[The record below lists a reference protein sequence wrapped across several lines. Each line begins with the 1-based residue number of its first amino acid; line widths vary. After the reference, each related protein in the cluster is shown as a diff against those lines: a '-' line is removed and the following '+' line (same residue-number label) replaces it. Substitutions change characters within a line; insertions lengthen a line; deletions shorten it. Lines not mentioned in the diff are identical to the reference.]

1 MNTHELI
8 SQLKKEEVNTWFDL
22 GIFMDKVRSVQR
34 TVSPLKDHTSFK
46 SYKKQLSKGGIGFLT
61 YQFAVDG
68 VTVEIQK
75 YSIALRTVL
84 PDIKIH
90 YLAGEFSPSA
100 GQFIDPKIKTY
111 QLDSISGFDNWPL
124 YNDFFF
130 VHLER
135 GSKEYN
141 KLIVKYWDEVIQLVL
156 ELGTYIEKHNLS
168 LLYLINVCSNP
179 GNISLS
185 LAVVLLSEYL
195 EIPVINNNHDF
206 YWEGGNKKIDIKT
219 KHLRAGPRD
228 FFFKNSHLGEVFS
241 LVEVLFPWES
251 RRWINVN
258 INRNQT
264 DHLIN
269 INGHNPA
276 NVCEIGTAV
285 DTARYT
291 TLTKRKKIKAFIQVQ
306 AMLSLYKKNLSVT
319 TAKKFISQ
327 KEKKEQPLVIGWSKS
342 SSFDFVNNN
351 IVFLQ
356 PTRLMPRKRI
366 EVGFKLI
373 KKLFDSDMFTAKFQ
387 SNPDLTLTF
396 LITGP
401 IPMGQSE
408 YTLTLIEL
416 FNDLLKELKP
426 RFRSKVYLG
435 FLFSEFDKAR
445 FTAKYDEPVDIPE
458 LYNIASLI
466 MLPSETEGRGLP
478 LIEATACGIPIFC
491 RRYYPENVY
500 SEVIGEHLGEE
511 HRLKVLEFDGKNISD
526 KLIDKIISRVFF
538 PQNFIDEVEHNKR
551 VVENRYSINSLQQNL
566 DAILHRLYL
575 QHLPDKKSRSIT
587 KKATDEYLKI
597 IAFRNK
603 DVEYL
608 INDQNRHYL
617 PGFGRLAFM
626 NYLKS
631 LIDPSFF
638 RVEEQQIRAMAMRFA
653 RKLVREDPETEELS
667 EETLNA
673 FYNSVDNIFSYS
685 KGEVTIRHD
694 HSFSYRYRNKKYFPY
709 QDLTQQELT
718 GLINMLYNQI
728 AKPTG
733 NQKFKISPH
742 FFTDWNLALFQLT
755 NSMNLAI
762 DDRVRLVKKLKANI
776 PIGYF
781 PGEYI
786 KYELEFFVLQPIR
799 ARLKLKIEE
808 ELKEEHLVKHAK
820 SLATVYV
827 FCQEKPLG
835 KWFTAQAL
843 EKYIS
848 QTDDKELKLLFKYG
862 VCKIVR
868 TKQWCVGVHFVQLG
882 ARALK
887 ELCKIK
893 KDQGILIT
901 NGDNAPVMTDIVDI
915 DRFHIGKVEDERE
928 IISRIMGIPI
938 GDGFIQYVPAGLRTT
953 LAYPTPVQT
962 AVDFSEAL
970 NSDLFN
976 ELANKMGE
984 QKLLDLLRTDAEQNG
999 TPIKTFLENLKSERD
1014 GKKTKADHS
1023 YQYVTGVY
1031 DDGYPWN
1038 GVLAKVKTG
1047 SKKWKFATHSLT
1059 KGTATVTK
1067 LIESFNTKYKR
1078 RAKIAWNGGYILNP
1092 ELVGKLGLPESYI
1105 GSPLGLLISDG
1116 KVLCPPLFNKP
1127 AFVIYGNGKMSI
1139 SKVHC
1144 QNGFAAESGGEHVE
1158 FSAEGY
1164 NRFSGDM
1171 PTYFDLMYG
1180 KNSMSV
1186 SGVAIVRLAGNVI
1199 KEIIKCG
1206 RDTTVEIKPVGLT
1219 LSIPLGDFPKSWKV
1233 DNELKI
1239 RMKSRKSD
1247 AVKWD
1252 SVAHAIE
1259 AGPMLIDNG
1268 VNCIDM
1274 KDEGWKTGNSIATQA
1289 ARLDFTDMRG
1299 PKIAVG
1305 LDKAGNVLVLTINGR
1320 IRESVGATHHDMATI
1335 LLSMG
1340 AVQAMGFDPG
1350 GSSTL
1355 VMDGKNMNISP
1366 YNKEY
1371 EKDIYSLPPEP
1382 RAVANAIIGWTE

>member
-1 MNTHELI
+1 MTTKDLMV
-8 SQLKKEEVNTWFDL
+8 QLKSEEVNTWFDL
-22 GIFMDKVRSVQR
+22 GIFMDKVRDNQGIDN
-34 TVSPLKDHTSFK
+34 PLSETITFEK
-46 SYKKQLSKGGIGFLT
+46 YKKELSEGGIGFLT

-75 YSIALRTVL
+75 YSIALRAML

-90 YLAGEFSPSA
+90 YLAGEFSSSA
-100 GQFIDPKIKTY
+100 DQFIDSKIKRHE
-111 QLDSISGFDNWPL
+111 LKSISGFDNWPL
-124 YNDFFF
+124 YDDFFF

-141 KLIVKYWDEVIQLVL
+141 RLIVKFWDEVIQLVSD
-156 ELGTYIEKHNLS
+156 LGTYIEKNDLR

-185 LAVVLLSEYL
+185 LAIALLSENL
-195 EIPVINNNHDF
+195 EIPVINNNHDY

-219 KHLRAGPRD
+219 KGLRSGPRD

-251 RRWINVN
+251 RRWVNVN

-269 INGHNPA
+269 VNGHNPA

-285 DTARYT
+285 DTTRYT

-306 AMLSLYKKNLSVT
+306 AMLSLYKKNLKVT
-319 TAKKFISQ
+319 TAKKFIGQ
-327 KEKKEQPLVIGWSKS
+327 KDKKDQPLVIGWSPS

-366 EVGFKLI
+366 EVGFRLI
-373 KKLFDSDMFTAKFQ
+373 KGLFDSDAFTAKFK

-401 IPMGQSE
+401 IPMGQTE
-408 YTLTLIEL
+408 YTLTLIKL
-416 FNDLLKELKP
+416 FNDLLKDLKP
-426 RFRSKVYLG
+426 SFRSKVYLG
-435 FLFSEFDKAR
+435 FLFSEFDKPR
-445 FTAKYDEPVDIPE
+445 FTSKYEEPVDIPE

-511 HRLKVLEFDGKNISD
+511 HRLKVLEFDGKNISE
-526 KLIDKIISRVFF
+526 KLIEKIISRVFF
-538 PQNFIDEVEHNKR
+538 PQNYIDEVEHNKR
-551 VVENRYSINSLQQNL
+551 VVENRYSINALQKNL

-575 QHLPDKKSRSIT
+575 QHLPNNKSVAIT
-587 KKATDEYLKI
+587 KMATDDYLKI
-597 IAFRNK
+597 ISFRNK

-608 INDQNRHYL
+608 INDKNRHYL

-653 RKLVREDPETEELS
+653 RKLVREDSETEELR
-667 EETLNA
+667 EETLHD
-673 FYNSVDNIFSYS
+673 FYNSVDNIFGYS
-685 KGEVTIRHD
+685 KGEMKIRHD
-694 HSFSYRYRNKKYFPY
+694 HSFSYRHRNKKYFPY

-718 GLINMLYNQI
+718 GLINMLYNRI
-728 AKPTG
+728 AKPSG

-755 NSMNLAI
+755 NSVNLAI
-762 DDRVRLVKKLKANI
+762 DDRKRLVEKLKANI

-781 PGEYI
+781 PGEYL

-799 ARLKLKIEE
+799 ARLNLKIEE
-808 ELKEEHLVKHAK
+808 ELKEEHLKKHAK

-827 FCQEKPLG
+827 FCQEMPLG

-848 QTDDKELKLLFKYG
+848 QTDDSELKLLFKYG

-868 TKQWCVGVHFVQLG
+868 TKQWCVGVHFIQLG
-882 ARALK
+882 AKALK
-887 ELCKIK
+887 ELRKIK
-893 KDQGILIT
+893 KDKGILIT

-962 AVDFSEAL
+962 AVDFSEAM
-970 NSDLFN
+970 NSKLFN
-976 ELANKMGE
+976 QLSNKLGE
-984 QKLLDLLRTDAEQNG
+984 QKLLDLLKVDAEQSG
-999 TPIKTFLENLKSERD
+999 TPIRTFLENLKVEID
-1014 GKKTKADHS
+1014 GKRKKTDHS
-1023 YQYVTGVY
+1023 YQHVTGVY
-1031 DDGYPWN
+1031 EDGYPWN

-1047 SKKWKFATHSLT
+1047 SKKWKFATHSLHS
-1059 KGTATVTK
+1059 GTATVTK
-1067 LIESFNTKYKR
+1067 LIEAFDAKYKR
-1078 RAKIAWNGGYILNP
+1078 KAKIAWNGGYILNP

-1127 AFVIYGNGKMSI
+1127 AFIIYKNGKMSI
-1139 SKVHC
+1139 EKVHAMS
-1144 QNGFAAESGGEHVE
+1144 GFRVETGNDRLE
-1158 FSAEGY
+1158 FSEGGY
-1164 NRFSGDM
+1164 NKFSATN
-1171 PTYFDLMYG
+1171 PSYFDLLYS
-1180 KNSMSV
+1180 KSNINV

-1199 KEIIKCG
+1199 KEIIKCS
-1206 RDTTVEIKPVGLT
+1206 RETTVEIKPVGLT
-1219 LSIPLGDFPKSWKV
+1219 LSVPLKKLPKSWKIGLTL
-1233 DNELKI
+1233 DINLK
-1239 RMKSRKSD
+1239 SSKSD
-1247 AVKWD
+1247 RINWNN
-1252 SVAHAIE
+1252 VAHAIE
-1259 AGPMLIDNG
+1259 AGPMLIKNG

-1274 KDEGWKTGNSIATQA
+1274 KNEGWKSANSIATQA

-1335 LLSMG
+1335 LLSFG